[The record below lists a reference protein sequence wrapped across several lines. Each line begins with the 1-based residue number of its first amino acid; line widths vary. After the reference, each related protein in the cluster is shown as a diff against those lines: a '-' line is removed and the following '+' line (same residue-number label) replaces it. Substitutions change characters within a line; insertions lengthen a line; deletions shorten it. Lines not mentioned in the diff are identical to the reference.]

1 MYKNTLYP
9 LYFKGRG
16 SYAAKRK
23 IGYLT
28 LAQIDYLTVFESL
41 QLMFGFGIFIIS
53 LLTLVVV
60 LIKFDKKNQIEFDI
74 SKNYNACNFQ

>member
-1 MYKNTLYP
+1 
-9 LYFKGRG
+9 
-16 SYAAKRK
+16 
-23 IGYLT
+23 
-28 LAQIDYLTVFESL
+28 
-41 QLMFGFGIFIIS
+41 MFGFGIFIIS